1 MSLIKELYLKM
12 QEGEINP
19 LEAYA
24 NAKKIADEEQQ
35 YIEEMHAQAIEEA
48 KKYQEKQFVFKDFQF
63 EKRQGSKRFDFK
75 NISEWKIA
83 KENIASIEEK
93 YKIAW
98 EASTKA
104 KMHSV
109 SEDGEVMELPQ
120 VTYSKDVIIVK
131 PIKK

>member
-24 NAKKIADEEQQ
+24 IAKQVDAEHQQ
-35 YIEEMHAQAIEEA
+35 YLEEMQVQAIEES
-48 KKYQEKQFVFKDFQF
+48 KKWQEKSFAFKGFQF

-83 KENIASIEEK
+83 KENIANVEEK